1 MTKKHLEEKFDD
13 LTKRFHGNEEKLA
26 VYGRRTGSSVVTSQ
40 STDESMSQE
49 QRLES
54 EVAEL
59 RSVAIQFA
67 VHRTSLQDAIL

>member
-26 VYGRRTGSSVVTSQ
+26 VYGRRTGPSVVASQ
-40 STDESMSQE
+40 GTDENMSQE

-59 RSVAIQFA
+59 RSVAMQFIT
-67 VHRTSLQDAIL
+67 RCTSLQMYHL